1 MSQDPSLLTTL
12 LKSGTYSPIFS
23 LLSFMKYFFF
33 LSFLFCSSL
42 YGQVNRT
49 PKPKLNVV
57 KSFGSITKDDSTVCN
72 NILASVN
79 HIKNCVVNLDSK
91 LLLTVRTRTC
101 DQIYLISKGE
111 VERYYEVYPDGRYID
126 YGTERDA
133 Q

>member
-1 MSQDPSLLTTL
+1 
-12 LKSGTYSPIFS
+12 
-23 LLSFMKYFFF
+23 MKYFFL

-57 KSFGSITKDDSTVCN
+57 KSFGPITSDDSTVCK
-72 NILASVN
+72 NILASVSYTN
-79 HIKNCVVNLDSK
+79 YVKSCVINLDSK
-91 LLLTVRTRTC
+91 LLLTVRTRSC

-111 VERYYEVYPDGRYID
+111 VEHYYEVYPDGRYID

>member
-1 MSQDPSLLTTL
+1 MR
-12 LKSGTYSPIFS
+12 
-23 LLSFMKYFFF
+23 YFFL

-42 YGQVNRT
+42 SGQVSRT
-49 PKPKLNVV
+49 TKPKLNVV
-57 KSFGSITKDDSTVCN
+57 KSFGSITADDSTVCK
-72 NILASVN
+72 NILTSVN

-91 LLLTVRTRTC
+91 LLLTVRTKTC

-133 Q
+133 E

>member
-1 MSQDPSLLTTL
+1 
-12 LKSGTYSPIFS
+12 
-23 LLSFMKYFFF
+23 MKYFFF
-33 LSFLFCSSL
+33 LSFLLCSSL
-42 YGQVNRT
+42 YGQVDRA

-57 KSFGSITKDDSTVCN
+57 RSFGSITKDDSIVCK

-79 HIKNCVVNLDSK
+79 HINYVKNCVINLDSK

-101 DQIYLISKGE
+101 DQIYLITKGE
-111 VERYYEVYPDGRYID
+111 IERYYEVYPDGRYID

>member
-1 MSQDPSLLTTL
+1 
-12 LKSGTYSPIFS
+12 
-23 LLSFMKYFFF
+23 MKYFFF
-33 LSFLFCSSL
+33 LSFLLCSSL
-42 YGQVNRT
+42 YGQVDRA

-57 KSFGSITKDDSTVCN
+57 RSFGSITKDDSIVCK

-79 HIKNCVVNLDSK
+79 HINYVKNCVINLDSK

>member
-1 MSQDPSLLTTL
+1 VKGKLRLS
-12 LKSGTYSPIFS
+12 FS
-23 LLSFMKYFFF
+23 LLCSMKYFLL

-49 PKPKLNVV
+49 PKSKLYVV

-72 NILASVN
+72 NILESVN
-79 HIKNCVVNLDSK
+79 HIKNCVINLDSK

-111 VERYYEVYPDGRYID
+111 IERYYEVYPDGRYID

-133 Q
+133 E

>member
-1 MSQDPSLLTTL
+1 
-12 LKSGTYSPIFS
+12 
-23 LLSFMKYFFF
+23 MKYFIF
-33 LSFLFCSSL
+33 LSFLFCTSL

-79 HIKNCVVNLDSK
+79 HINYVKNCVVNLDSK